1 MAPPTL
7 TRRIL
12 AGMIATPL
20 FVISLFL
27 IPNALV
33 RSLLVRQQALDLDFA
48 LGLLVWSITAWMAW
62 RGIRYAFNRRS
73 WNIPRTNSIKVGFGF
88 LFLVGSALRPEH
100 ATFKAAN
107 AAEQIGMWISSALMI
122 GTGILLIYWG
132 ISDKKK
138 YLLPKTA
145 AQS

>member
-1 MAPPTL
+1 
-7 TRRIL
+7 
-12 AGMIATPL
+12 
-20 FVISLFL
+20 
-27 IPNALV
+27 
-33 RSLLVRQQALDLDFA
+33 
-48 LGLLVWSITAWMAW
+48 
-62 RGIRYAFNRRS
+62 
-73 WNIPRTNSIKVGFGF
+73 VGFGF